1 MTARTGASPD
11 LQSSSMTS
19 VSSSCSGGGTGAGP
33 AVLTLRAGI
42 YDAV

>member
-19 VSSSCSGGGTGAGP
+19 ASSSCSGGGTESGRTI
-33 AVLTLRAGI
+33 LTVREGI
-42 YDAV
+42 YDEL